1 MWVILYAA
9 YYVVPCLIGASAIA
23 VLLTRRQFASR
34 TLWILGFLVT
44 TLLVACTSWTL
55 HAVVHGEVP
64 ALSIL
69 KAFAILYYLPFIT
82 LMGAALWLR
91 SRLRSRALGV
101 VLLLALFLAAGVAAA
116 YASEHYVRLVNT
128 QG

>member
-1 MWVILYAA
+1 MWVLYAA
-9 YYVVPCLIGASAIA
+9 YYVIPCLIGASAIA
-23 VLLTRRQFASR
+23 VLLTRRQLASR
-34 TLWILGFLVT
+34 TLWIVGFLVT
-44 TLLVACTSWTL
+44 SLLVACTSWTV
-55 HAVVHGEVP
+55 HTVVHGEVP

-91 SRLRSRALGV
+91 ARLRSRALGV

-116 YASEHYVRLVNT
+116 DASEHYFSLVNAR
-128 QG
+128 G